1 MPRTL
6 SALLLTLLL
15 SACSSDGDFHA
26 DPPSLRD
33 VVTAA
38 NQCMQQCQRQYDSCM
53 ASRTGFGSGDSC
65 GAGVA
70 NQRDAKCDRIDNPD
84 LRKSCQASSDYCRNR
99 LPALTCGEDDN
110 RCTSRCGGG

>member
-33 VVTAA
+33 VTAA